1 MAPKQQK
8 FFVKL
13 ARLRVDVAIVEVQ
26 AIDDHDAEAKALE
39 EAEELP
45 SAAWSTQ
52 PFDANDYCPHVQTM
66 VAEDELSGSGTPQ
79 EEAAAELGLDD
90 ETRYLLL
97 RANCASAEGDLA
109 LQPWFNIDDP
119 DLLAS
124 DLSRDWLG
132 CLQELG
138 LTHMSER
145 LDELSGGSPPM
156 PSDRILFEARSRKK
170 SND

>member
-1 MAPKQQK
+1 
-8 FFVKL
+8 
-13 ARLRVDVAIVEVQ
+13 
-26 AIDDHDAEAKALE
+26 
-39 EAEELP
+39 
-45 SAAWSTQ
+45 
-52 PFDANDYCPHVQTM
+52 M

-97 RANCASAEGDLA
+97 RANCATAEGDLM

-132 CLQELG
+132 CIQELG

-145 LDELSGGSPPM
+145 LDDLSGGSPPM
-156 PSDRILFEARSRKK
+156 PSDRILFGARSRKK
-170 SND
+170 RND